1 MLFMKKIA
9 ILLSA
14 AMIVFFTACGDNS
27 SKDEGDSQVEDPVMN
42 SGPNTEGER
51 ATEAVSDSAKA
62 GSDSTVRKDK
72 DAMST
77 PH

>member
-1 MLFMKKIA
+1 MNKIA

-14 AMIVFFTACGDNS
+14 GTILFFAACGDNAS
-27 SKDEGDSQVEDPVMN
+27 SKDEGGNQVDEPVMN
-42 SGPNTEGER
+42 SGPNIEGER
-51 ATEAVSDSAKA
+51 ATNAVSDSLNA
-62 GSDSTVRKDK
+62 GSDSTVHKDK

>member
-1 MLFMKKIA
+1 MKKLTI
-9 ILLSA
+9 ILSA
-14 AMIVFFTACGDNS
+14 TFLLFLSSCADDSKKEGGDQV
-27 SKDEGDSQVEDPVMN
+27 DEPVMN

-51 ATEAVSDSAKA
+51 ATDAVSDSARG
-62 GSDSTVRKDK
+62 GSDSTVQSDK